1 MSDASEALARD
12 LLTLDDGADAAT
24 AVMEP
29 VTGGM
34 GGAAVFR
41 ATRPGRPPRYLKIAS
56 DHDGTDA
63 LRAEIARTAW
73 LGERGIAVAKV
84 LHVIDRGGRAGMLTA
99 AMAGPPADISTL
111 PTPRLVAALAR
122 TMAALHALPPAL
134 CPFDETLAVRL
145 GRAKREVDKGAIDAA
160 DFEPRNRA
168 IGPAGLLRRL
178 TAAPPRENI
187 VVVHGDATLS
197 NIMIDD
203 DGTTGFIDCGNA
215 GRADR
220 YTDLAVLHADLEAH
234 RGAEAGAQFIQAYG
248 LHAYDAVKARYYS
261 DLYEFF

>member
-1 MSDASEALARD
+1 MSESPETLARE
-12 LLTLDDGADAAT
+12 LLTLDDGADAAA
-24 AVMEP
+24 AVLEP

-34 GGAAVFR
+34 SGAAVFR
-41 ATRPGRPPRYLKIAS
+41 ATRQGRPPRYLKIACDDAAS
-56 DHDGTDA
+56 A

-73 LGERGIAVAKV
+73 LGERGVAVAKI
-84 LHVIDRGGRAGMLTA
+84 LHVLDRGHCAGMLAA
-99 AMAGPPADISTL
+99 AMAGVPADISPL
-111 PTPRLVAALAR
+111 PTPRLVAALAKA
-122 TMAALHALPPAL
+122 MAALHALPPGL
-134 CPFDETLAVRL
+134 CPFDETLAIRL
-145 GRAKREVDKGAIDAA
+145 GRAQRAVANGDIDAA

-168 IGPAGLLRRL
+168 IGPAILLRRL

-203 DGTTGFIDCGNA
+203 DGTAGFIDCGNS

-220 YTDLAVLHADLEAH
+220 YVDLAVLCADIQVH
-234 RGAEAGAQFIQAYG
+234 RGAAAAAQFMQAYG
-248 LHAYDAVKARYYS
+248 LSVYDAAKARYYS